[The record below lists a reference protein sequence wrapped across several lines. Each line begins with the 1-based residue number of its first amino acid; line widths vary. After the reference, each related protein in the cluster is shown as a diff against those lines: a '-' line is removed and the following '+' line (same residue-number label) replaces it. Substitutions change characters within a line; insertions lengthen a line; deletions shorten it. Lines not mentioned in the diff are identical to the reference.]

1 VRFDVEALEEF
12 WSAALDRLKVFAEAE
27 ACERLSADERS
38 SPTVAAIAE
47 SANSS
52 QEEQINPIVAPFT
65 TSKSASEVRVRH
77 A

>member
-1 VRFDVEALEEF
+1 MPFHPLGIPRECAFDVEALEEF

-47 SANSS
+47 STELFTRRAN
-52 QEEQINPIVAPFT
+52 
-65 TSKSASEVRVRH
+65 
-77 A
+77 